1 MLSFAH
7 KWFGFSRFAALVAL
21 GCALVVSADAF
32 GQPGAGR
39 RGGGGGARGA
49 RPTGP
54 RAPQPNT
61 PPASAELEGSLPGF
75 ILGFTPAK
83 SGNEELVGYLKI
95 KPIEKNGRTLKLAV
109 HRVEDVKLSLAN
121 RELSVEE
128 AQDLFRKGL
137 YCSVEWGVN
146 RDGKD
151 KSAKRELRTLKF
163 DAIDVE
169 GSIESIADDLIVL
182 KAKPKSGDWPGTDN
196 SASQNDKPPAMRKL
210 KLRTIPEVTSF
221 TNPNDEALDIADF
234 EPEQSVDATIIFN
247 RSAEGMIVNLRR
259 PGPRTAPQAAQTR
272 TAPPPTQQGG
282 RGKPRA
288 GG

>member
-1 MLSFAH
+1 MFSSVH
-7 KWFGFSRFAALVAL
+7 NRFGFSRFATLAAL
-21 GCALVVSADAF
+21 GCALLISADAF

-39 RGGGGGARGA
+39 RGGGPRGA

-54 RAPQPNT
+54 RAPQSNT
-61 PPASAELEGSLPGF
+61 PPASAELEGTLPGF

-83 SGNEELVGYLKI
+83 EGSEELIGYLKV

-109 HRVEDVKLSLAN
+109 HRVEDLQLALGS
-121 RELSVEE
+121 RELNLDE
-128 AQDLFRKGL
+128 AQEYFKKGL

-151 KSAKRELRTLKF
+151 KSTKRELRSLKF
-163 DAIDVE
+163 DAIEVE
-169 GSIESIADDLIVL
+169 GSIESIADDLIIL
-182 KAKPKSGDWPGTDN
+182 KAKPKAGDWPGVDN
-196 SASQNDKPPAMRKL
+196 TNTTNPRPPANRKL
-210 KLRTIPEVTSF
+210 KLRTIPDVTSF
-221 TNPNDEALDIADF
+221 TNPNDEALDVADF
-234 EPEQSVDATIIFN
+234 EAEQSVDATIIFN
-247 RSAEGMIVNLRR
+247 RSSEGMIVNLRR

-282 RGKPRA
+282 RGKARS